1 MSQKM
6 YDRFEEIYNDYV
18 ELGADLY
25 LLEAAAEKG
34 REEVSEECLEN
45 AMLRLRDYI
54 RQHTGDI
61 HILSEWQVR
70 QLTSD
75 SAPREDPKQY
85 GRDYR

>member
-1 MSQKM
+1 MNQKM

-34 REEVSEECLEN
+34 REEVLEECLEN
-45 AMLRLRDYI
+45 ALLRLRDYI
-54 RQHTGDI
+54 QQHTGDI
-61 HILSEWQVR
+61 HKLSEWQVK